1 MQISV
6 VNLVNDKIIFNV
18 VLQISAVCVVDDEII
33 FNAVLEISVVSVVND
48 EIIFNVALQ
57 ISGIENRIVSEL
69 SDKTIFHVVLNV
81 IVVSIVMKLFF
92 MWISVVRVVPMECIL
107 SEILRNSVVRVVN
120 NESEPQKWI

>member
-6 VNLVNDKIIFNV
+6 VNLVNDEIIFNV

-33 FNAVLEISVVSVVND
+33 FNAVLQISVVSVVND

-69 SDKTIFHVVLNV
+69 SDKTIF
-81 IVVSIVMKLFF
+81 M
-92 MWISVVRVVPMECIL
+92 L
-107 SEILRNSVVRVVN
+107 SWMSSLSA
-120 NESEPQKWI
+120 